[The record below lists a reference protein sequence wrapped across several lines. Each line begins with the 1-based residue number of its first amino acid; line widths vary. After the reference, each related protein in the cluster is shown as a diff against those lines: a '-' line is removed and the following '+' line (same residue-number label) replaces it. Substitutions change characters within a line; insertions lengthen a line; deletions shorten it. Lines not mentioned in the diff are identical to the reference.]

1 VGGFQGRKNHVK
13 QPTGGKKIRQKSS
26 HAALL
31 QSLEVESPLFPPSAP
46 QVATLDAIIIPAS
59 RRASSFDNLIKL
71 SARLGARLVVI
82 CSKLAKIEDV
92 AERVARTPGARALII
107 EIPKNYRAPQMPGRT
122 SSRNFRE
129 ASAGRTSD
137 LSAKRNL
144 GLLLARLNGWNKI
157 VFVDD
162 DITLTDTA
170 AFARLARRL
179 ERVDIAGM
187 VCKDFPDNSVVCHA
201 RRLAGLPQDN
211 FVSGSVLGVN
221 CADLPVPFF
230 PDIYNEDWFFFS
242 KAVARF
248 ELESVGTATQRPYK
262 PYADPERARHEE
274 FGDLLAEGLFSLIG
288 EILDQPVADEGD
300 DKSIDYY
307 ELFQLATVEFWKEF
321 IEARR
326 DAFQEIRELL
336 EPRSDGEAQQALRS
350 LAAADRQLD
359 RITPELCTAFLGAW
373 QEDLGDW
380 EIAVESTNSVT
391 STWEVMNELGL
402 RKWRLAE
409 SGDTQLAKPQR
420 GAARRGH
427 AAERRAPALNY
438 AR

>member
-31 QSLEVESPLFPPSAP
+31 QSLEVESPLFPPGTP
-46 QVATLDAIIIPAS
+46 QVGALDAIIIPAS

-71 SARLGARLVVI
+71 SARLHARLVVI

-107 EIPKNYRAPQMPGRT
+107 EIPKNYQIPRMPGRT
-122 SSRNFRE
+122 ASRDFRE

-144 GLLLARLNGWNKI
+144 GLLLARRNGWNKI

-170 AFARLARRL
+170 AFERLARRL

-221 CADLPVPFF
+221 CADVPFPFF

-242 KAVARF
+242 KAVAGYK
-248 ELESVGTATQRPYK
+248 LANVGEATQRPYK
-262 PYADPERARHEE
+262 PFADPERARHEE

-288 EILDQPVADEGD
+288 EIWDRPADED
-300 DKSIDYY
+300 NAETVDYQK
-307 ELFQLATVEFWKEF
+307 LFDLADVEFWTEF
-321 IEARR
+321 IGARRATLRETLERLELLHTVEAR
-326 DAFQEIRELL
+326 
-336 EPRSDGEAQQALRS
+336 QARRS
-350 LAAADRQLD
+350 LTAAKQQLGM
-359 RITPELCTAFLGAW
+359 ITPELCEAFLAAW

-391 STWEVMNELGL
+391 STWEAMNELGL

-420 GAARRGH
+420 GGARRGH
-427 AAERRAPALNY
+427 AAERREPALNY